1 MRGASCSQDASCSF
15 GSGAGSG
22 QGEPVTRD
30 QLGTVQLLAE
40 LGDERPRVSTG
51 LEPGGDRPQ
60 RVART
65 GDVQVAPV
73 DLHGRS
79 RHRQRGAVQAGE
91 RSGAEPDAR
100 QDCEGGSAGEE
111 APQPSRPGG
120 DLPGSRGSRTVQR
133 PDRRRCRLG
142 GMGASSPRGQL
153 VAHACGVAAGQMG
166 RRQAFRNSAFRN
178 SARSSGKLGPARL
191 TLSRTARGRLVCR
204 REGDELLR
212 KHVPAR
218 PAPLGRSYPARRCAP
233 GPARPGLAEPSRS
246 SPVAVCQCSHCA
258 SSSLSGNRP
267 DPAGPVTSGGSRR
280 RTYVRH
286 SHQTTNACSLSS
298 PEANAC
304 FTNGCLHSFPM
315 RLSLVPRETRTAV

>member
-1 MRGASCSQDASCSF
+1 
-15 GSGAGSG
+15 
-22 QGEPVTRD
+22 
-30 QLGTVQLLAE
+30 
-40 LGDERPRVSTG
+40 
-51 LEPGGDRPQ
+51 
-60 RVART
+60 
-65 GDVQVAPV
+65 V

-178 SARSSGKLGPARL
+178 SAFRNSARSSGKLGPARL
-191 TLSRTARGRLVCR
+191 TLSRTARGRLQEGRRRALAQARSSSPGAARQVLPGAPVCAWPGPTRSR
-204 REGDELLR
+204 RAIPELPGRCVPVLPLR
-212 KHVPAR
+212 LLE
-218 PAPLGRSYPARRCAP
+218 PLGEPTGSGRPCHFRRFTPAHVC
-233 GPARPGLAEPSRS
+233 STQS
-246 SPVAVCQCSHCA
+246 SDHERMFVVKPRGERLFHERVFAFVS
-258 SSSLSGNRP
+258 
-267 DPAGPVTSGGSRR
+267 D
-280 RTYVRH
+280 
-286 SHQTTNACSLSS
+286 
-298 PEANAC
+298 EA
-304 FTNGCLHSFPM
+304 
-315 RLSLVPRETRTAV
+315 